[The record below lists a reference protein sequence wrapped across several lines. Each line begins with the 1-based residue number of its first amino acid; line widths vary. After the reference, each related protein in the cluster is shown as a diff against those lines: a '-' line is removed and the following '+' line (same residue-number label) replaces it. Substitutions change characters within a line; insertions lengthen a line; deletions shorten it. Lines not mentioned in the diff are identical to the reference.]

1 MWLTPNIDSNPSL
14 VNRFGAKA
22 TPEKSQLDF
31 KTASIKTDL
40 ATPER

>member
-14 VNRFGAKA
+14 VNRFGART
-22 TPEKSQLDF
+22 TPEKSQLDS
-31 KTASIKTDL
+31 KIDSMKTDL